1 MAPAHGHREVAVAK
15 EWKDNWGFLA
25 KHGGSEPRGFTTN
38 MVKYSTGGGAW
49 NVKPIRIPD
58 DSTEGYEAARSE
70 QVARERMSSLEWT
83 TAPANPTKQVDD
95 RYGRPLVHDQY
106 RGVES
111 RDAAKRL
118 VTHSRQALGEA
129 SQTEGID
136 PNQKYSYP
144 MTSAAGDRLARAV
157 DEQQEQPARDVR
169 RLPVRAQPGLQEGAP
184 RPPALRDE
192 RHGLRARA
200 SCVRFCPLACYR
212 APNTLI

>member
-1 MAPAHGHREVAVAK
+1 MPGGDGVLPTKNYVHEMELWRQRMDTEVAVAK

-83 TAPANPTKQVDD
+83 TAPANPTKKVDD

-144 MTSAAGDRLARAV
+144 MTS
-157 DEQQEQPARDVR
+157 
-169 RLPVRAQPGLQEGAP
+169 LQEIGW
-184 RPPALRDE
+184 
-192 RHGLRARA
+192 
-200 SCVRFCPLACYR
+200 R
-212 APNTLI
+212 APSTNNKNNPLEMFGVCQFARNQVCKKERLGHPLCVTSDMG

>member
-1 MAPAHGHREVAVAK
+1 
-15 EWKDNWGFLA
+15 
-25 KHGGSEPRGFTTN
+25 
-38 MVKYSTGGGAW
+38 MVKYSTGRR
-49 NVKPIRIPD
+49 VELQPIRIPD

-144 MTSAAGDRLARAV
+144 MTSLQEIGWRAPSTTTK
-157 DEQQEQPARDVR
+157 QPARDVR
-169 RLPVRAQPGLQEGAP
+169 RASFTQPGLQEGRLSRSA
-184 RPPALRDE
+184 
-192 RHGLRARA
+192 
-200 SCVRFCPLACYR
+200 
-212 APNTLI
+212 

>member
-1 MAPAHGHREVAVAK
+1 MVACPYLPQSLANPFDPKLGNDFLGRPRKPGPLDYDFRAK
-15 EWKDNWGFLA
+15 
-25 KHGGSEPRGFTTN
+25 
-38 MVKYSTGGGAW
+38 VKGGAW

-83 TAPANPTKQVDD
+83 TAPANPTKKVDD

-144 MTSAAGDRLARAV
+144 MTS
-157 DEQQEQPARDVR
+157 
-169 RLPVRAQPGLQEGAP
+169 LQEIGW
-184 RPPALRDE
+184 
-192 RHGLRARA
+192 
-200 SCVRFCPLACYR
+200 R
-212 APNTLI
+212 APSTNNVKTKAI